1 MVRPD
6 RRPLVIDRELI
17 KLLDHPQRAVI
28 FLAHV
33 ACARGKGH
41 TDASR
46 LHRLLFQS
54 TEVVVNAIELAD
66 DVVEIRDE
74 HHVVVVVIV
83 VGNRRAVD
91 GHVDFDRFVAHRTF
105 QLSFP

>member
-6 RRPLVIDRELI
+6 GRPLVINRELV
-17 KLLDHPQRAVI
+17 KLLDHPQRTVI

-41 TDASR
+41 ADASR

-54 TEVVVNAIELAD
+54 TEVVVNAIKLAD

-74 HHVVVVVIV
+74 HDVVVVVIV
-83 VGNRRAVD
+83 VGNSRAVNR
-91 GHVDFDRFVAHRTF
+91 HVNFDRFVAHRTF
-105 QLSFP
+105 QFSLP